1 MERFGGKPFVTIR
14 VYLILLPRKIVTTS
28 TKGYSQNIVDRQ
40 NRMQIVGTTSVLHF
54 SIRFIDL
61 VYIFLAVFR
70 NSIPHL
76 TDFQQDF
83 LELG

>member
-1 MERFGGKPFVTIR
+1 
-14 VYLILLPRKIVTTS
+14 
-28 TKGYSQNIVDRQ
+28 
-40 NRMQIVGTTSVLHF
+40 MQIVGTTSVLHF

-76 TDFQQDF
+76 TDLQQDF

>member
-1 MERFGGKPFVTIR
+1 
-14 VYLILLPRKIVTTS
+14 
-28 TKGYSQNIVDRQ
+28 
-40 NRMQIVGTTSVLHF
+40 MQIVGTTSVLHF

-70 NSIPHL
+70 NSTPHL